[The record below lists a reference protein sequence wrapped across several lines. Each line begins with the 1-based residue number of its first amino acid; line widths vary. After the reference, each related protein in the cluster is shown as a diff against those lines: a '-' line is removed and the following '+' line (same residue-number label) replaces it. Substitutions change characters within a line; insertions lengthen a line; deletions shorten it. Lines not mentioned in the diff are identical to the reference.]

1 MRPDIGVESPDTRAE
16 IHLRTEDGEDRF
28 TVMTRV
34 LGIESDTARAAFI
47 GVNPRTISRARDGV
61 IGEEFI
67 ARALSAL
74 RRREKALAKFGLQ
87 PTFDDLF
94 VVIDVPVEAMAG
106 AA

>member
-1 MRPDIGVESPDTRAE
+1 MSPDTDVATPDTRAE
-16 IHLRTEDGEDRF
+16 IRLRSEDGEDRF

-34 LGIESDTARAAFI
+34 LGIESDTARANFV
-47 GVNPRTISRARDGV
+47 GVNPRTISRAREGV

-67 ARALSAL
+67 ARTLSAL
-74 RRREKALAKFGLQ
+74 RRREKTLAKFGLQ

-94 VVIDVPVEAMAG
+94 IVIDVPAPAVAS